1 MDPELEQLLESL
13 YEQGREHDSSTAD
26 RRERMRNVEPES
38 ARMLAVLVRALRP
51 RSMLELGTSNGY
63 STIWLADAARAV
75 GGRLTSVEID
85 PSRSAQSEQNLQRA
99 GLGEHVELRLED
111 AQVTL
116 AGSSDDDWDW
126 IFLDAER
133 PAYTSYWPE
142 LLRTLRPHGLLVV
155 DNVISHAHELVEFR
169 ALVEADEQV
178 MEALVPIGA
187 GILLVVKSAAVS
199 CACSHRS
206 IRHAL

>member
-1 MDPELEQLLESL
+1 MDHELEHLLASL
-13 YEQGREHDSSTAD
+13 YEQGREHDTSTAD

-51 RSMLELGTSNGY
+51 QRMLELGTSNGY

-75 GGRLTSVEID
+75 GRRLTSVEID
-85 PSRSAQSEQNLQRA
+85 PGRSAQSEQNLERA

-111 AQVTL
+111 AQATL
-116 AGSSDDDWDW
+116 AGSAGESWDL

-133 PAYTSYWPE
+133 PAYTSYWPD
-142 LLRTLRPHGLLVV
+142 LLRTLSPSGLLIV
-155 DNVISHAHELVEFR
+155 DNVISHEHELVEFR
-169 ALVEADEQV
+169 ALVEREGQV

-187 GILLVVKSAAVS
+187 GMLMVVKGG
-199 CACSHRS
+199 
-206 IRHAL
+206 ALG